1 MKRLIIVLGMA
12 LLYACTSY
20 GEKLEFKKTEVY
32 YTNKV
37 SLKEVQKLGDYLV
50 SSKFADGNRKSIQL
64 TKSDNGNYVFRM
76 VTTKEAS
83 EDKTYEVLFKVFSKE
98 LSDSVFD
105 QAAVDFHV
113 CNNTFKTLK
122 VIPFKNETGE

>member
-76 VTTKEAS
+76 VTTK
-83 EDKTYEVLFKVFSKE
+83 
-98 LSDSVFD
+98 
-105 QAAVDFHV
+105 
-113 CNNTFKTLK
+113 
-122 VIPFKNETGE
+122 